1 MGEMTMTAE
10 IVTETVEAAAT
21 VAALVGAA
29 AGAAHAPR
37 GAAAAGAAL
46 RRTRRCAGAAL
57 DPGHEL
63 TQLARYILQRS
74 IVTSPKSPLIT
85 NDTDKIFRAKITIY
99 KNLFDF
105 RIGHSYFSL
114 PSIYIAFVY

>member
-10 IVTETVEAAAT
+10 IVTETVEAAVA

-29 AGAAHAPR
+29 AGAARAPR

-85 NDTDKIFRAKITIY
+85 KDTDKITIY

-114 PSIYIAFVY
+114 PSIYIAFVH